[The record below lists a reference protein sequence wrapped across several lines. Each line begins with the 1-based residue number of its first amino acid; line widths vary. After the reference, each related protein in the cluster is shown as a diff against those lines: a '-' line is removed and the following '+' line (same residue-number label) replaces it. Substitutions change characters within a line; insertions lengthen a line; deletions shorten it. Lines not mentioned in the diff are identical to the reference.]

1 MEQTLEDELLLQKLR
16 SFCEINEQFRIAFE
30 LTEKNAT
37 LSRTQRNDLHL
48 NYVAQNI
55 LTTPSY
61 FQDAVLHFSKFLPK
75 ILSIAIT
82 FSDQRSFN
90 YDQHRINC
98 VLLGKIVQFRADLGW
113 YAVKYFETNPS
124 PFIIKSSDSC
134 KRSRMSQNFDTSDLN
149 IVESCYNLLKKNSTF
164 YKEKWDWSEFLDN
177 YLNHES
183 VEVQWIAC
191 HCISIVTNMS
201 ENQLQQFIT
210 SKIPLETHENLSC
223 IYNLHET
230 LTKSEGPWVGLDQQ
244 PVISIKKNTVNEI
257 IDISGVYLPK
267 LLTSVPFDHNL
278 VIVNSTY
285 NNLKKIAFGLASN
298 KAICLQGPVG
308 SGKTTLVEYVANK
321 TGRKLGENFIKV
333 QLGDQTDSKMLLG
346 TYRCTDIPGE
356 FVWQPG
362 VVTQAVMDGSWLLL
376 EDVDSASMDIA
387 SVLSSLLENGNL
399 TVPGYRDSL
408 PVTPGFQ
415 LFFSQRLV
423 STITGHH
430 KKHSSA
436 MTLLE
441 KHLYLINIDPLT
453 PQELKQILTTQY
465 PQFSTIADRM
475 LSVFRLFSKDSWE
488 LNEICVPKTSRLIS
502 TRDFFKW
509 CSRAAIDFDISSQAS
524 ALRVLQN
531 AIVVFCCSYPKPE
544 DALSLA
550 KEISTHLGIINQ
562 KAEFFFRSYKPSI
575 KLTSDTLQ
583 VGHAAIAR
591 NNDNLCFRQSYYFT
605 RPSAVLLERIMC
617 CVSLREPVLL
627 VGETGT
633 GKTSSVQYLANAIG
647 QKLVVI
653 NMNQQ
658 SDSADLLG
666 GFKPVDLKFVI
677 SPIRKEFEQVFCDYF
692 KVEPN
697 KTFLGHIAY
706 CYNEQRWSD
715 LVRLMMKSY
724 EAAIARLAKT
734 STEKNIMLQRWQVL
748 GEKLHKLS
756 LQLKQKSAL
765 AFAFI
770 EGSLVK
776 AVEQGYW
783 VLLDEI
789 NLANAETLECLSGL
803 LEGSQGSLCLLE
815 RGDKE
820 PVRRHLNFTLF
831 ACMNPST
838 DVGKKD
844 LPAGLRNRFTEFFV
858 DELTEKSD
866 LLLLVSSYLDA
877 LSLKESDLEK
887 IVDFYLKVRKETETT
902 LSDGLGHKPHF
913 SLRSL
918 CRALMITAR
927 NPCGMVKKSL
937 YEAFCL
943 SFLTQLDSA
952 SYTFVESKIARYLV
966 GDEKSLKSILK
977 QPIPPPKDNP
987 DDYLQFE
994 GYWVRKGNLECVT
1007 PDDYILTNS
1016 VRKNLKDLVRIVS
1029 IGGLPVLL
1037 QGVTSV
1043 GKTSLITYL
1052 AKSSG
1057 NKCVRINNHEHT
1069 DLQEYIGSYVAD
1081 YEGKLVFR
1089 EGLLVEAMRKG
1100 HWIILDELNLAPT
1113 DVLEALNRVLDDNRE
1128 LFIPETQET
1137 VKANPNFMLFAT
1149 QNPPGS
1155 YGGRKMLSRAFRN
1168 RFVELHFN
1176 EIPPQELEFILQK
1189 RCQMAP
1195 SYAKKMIRVMT
1206 DLQTRRRGSAA
1217 FAGKQGF
1224 ITLRDLFRWGERYRL
1239 AQNTKT
1245 LHDWDQHLADEGYLV
1260 LAGRVRKGEEK
1271 REIITVLQKH
1281 LKRQVD
1287 PNNLFT
1293 LSKSTSFVTKD
1304 ILTKIY
1310 ENRHLYQ
1317 NIVWTYNMRQ
1327 LAVLVAKA
1335 FQFKE
1340 PVLLVGETGGGKTTV
1355 CKLIAE
1361 INHQQLVSVNC
1372 HMHTESSDFI
1382 GGLRPVRDHVDDNV
1396 NKLFEW
1402 VDGPLIQAMLKGNVF
1417 LADEISLADDSV
1429 LERLNSLLEPE
1440 RTLLLAEKGTDLN
1453 NPNNSELIVA
1463 DPRFYFIGTMN
1474 PGGDFGKKELSP
1486 ALRNRFTE
1494 IWCESCTDRDDV
1506 IAIIEQNIQ
1515 DGISFGNQQDGS
1527 TGLGTNIVNFV
1538 EWFKKTEI
1546 GKRYD

>member
-1 MEQTLEDELLLQKLR
+1 
-16 SFCEINEQFRIAFE
+16 
-30 LTEKNAT
+30 
-37 LSRTQRNDLHL
+37 
-48 NYVAQNI
+48 
-55 LTTPSY
+55 
-61 FQDAVLHFSKFLPK
+61 
-75 ILSIAIT
+75 
-82 FSDQRSFN
+82 
-90 YDQHRINC
+90 
-98 VLLGKIVQFRADLGW
+98 
-113 YAVKYFETNPS
+113 
-124 PFIIKSSDSC
+124 
-134 KRSRMSQNFDTSDLN
+134 
-149 IVESCYNLLKKNSTF
+149 
-164 YKEKWDWSEFLDN
+164 
-177 YLNHES
+177 
-183 VEVQWIAC
+183 
-191 HCISIVTNMS
+191 
-201 ENQLQQFIT
+201 
-210 SKIPLETHENLSC
+210 
-223 IYNLHET
+223 
-230 LTKSEGPWVGLDQQ
+230 
-244 PVISIKKNTVNEI
+244 
-257 IDISGVYLPK
+257 
-267 LLTSVPFDHNL
+267 
-278 VIVNSTY
+278 
-285 NNLKKIAFGLASN
+285 
-298 KAICLQGPVG
+298 
-308 SGKTTLVEYVANK
+308 
-321 TGRKLGENFIKV
+321 
-333 QLGDQTDSKMLLG
+333 
-346 TYRCTDIPGE
+346 
-356 FVWQPG
+356 
-362 VVTQAVMDGSWLLL
+362 
-376 EDVDSASMDIA
+376 
-387 SVLSSLLENGNL
+387 
-399 TVPGYRDSL
+399 
-408 PVTPGFQ
+408 
-415 LFFSQRLV
+415 
-423 STITGHH
+423 
-430 KKHSSA
+430 

-877 LSLKESDLEK
+877 LSLKESDLGK

-952 SYTFVESKIARYLV
+952 SYTFVESKIARY
-966 GDEKSLKSILK
+966 
-977 QPIPPPKDNP
+977 
-987 DDYLQFE
+987 F
-994 GYWVRKGNLECVT
+994 C
-1007 PDDYILTNS
+1007 
-1016 VRKNLKDLVRIVS
+1016 
-1029 IGGLPVLL
+1029 
-1037 QGVTSV
+1037 
-1043 GKTSLITYL
+1043 
-1052 AKSSG
+1052 
-1057 NKCVRINNHEHT
+1057 
-1069 DLQEYIGSYVAD
+1069 
-1081 YEGKLVFR
+1081 
-1089 EGLLVEAMRKG
+1089 
-1100 HWIILDELNLAPT
+1100 
-1113 DVLEALNRVLDDNRE
+1113 
-1128 LFIPETQET
+1128 
-1137 VKANPNFMLFAT
+1137 
-1149 QNPPGS
+1149 
-1155 YGGRKMLSRAFRN
+1155 
-1168 RFVELHFN
+1168 
-1176 EIPPQELEFILQK
+1176 
-1189 RCQMAP
+1189 
-1195 SYAKKMIRVMT
+1195 
-1206 DLQTRRRGSAA
+1206 
-1217 FAGKQGF
+1217 
-1224 ITLRDLFRWGERYRL
+1224 
-1239 AQNTKT
+1239 
-1245 LHDWDQHLADEGYLV
+1245 
-1260 LAGRVRKGEEK
+1260 
-1271 REIITVLQKH
+1271 
-1281 LKRQVD
+1281 
-1287 PNNLFT
+1287 
-1293 LSKSTSFVTKD
+1293 
-1304 ILTKIY
+1304 
-1310 ENRHLYQ
+1310 
-1317 NIVWTYNMRQ
+1317 
-1327 LAVLVAKA
+1327 
-1335 FQFKE
+1335 
-1340 PVLLVGETGGGKTTV
+1340 
-1355 CKLIAE
+1355 
-1361 INHQQLVSVNC
+1361 
-1372 HMHTESSDFI
+1372 
-1382 GGLRPVRDHVDDNV
+1382 
-1396 NKLFEW
+1396 
-1402 VDGPLIQAMLKGNVF
+1402 
-1417 LADEISLADDSV
+1417 
-1429 LERLNSLLEPE
+1429 
-1440 RTLLLAEKGTDLN
+1440 
-1453 NPNNSELIVA
+1453 
-1463 DPRFYFIGTMN
+1463 
-1474 PGGDFGKKELSP
+1474 
-1486 ALRNRFTE
+1486 
-1494 IWCESCTDRDDV
+1494 
-1506 IAIIEQNIQ
+1506 
-1515 DGISFGNQQDGS
+1515 
-1527 TGLGTNIVNFV
+1527 
-1538 EWFKKTEI
+1538 
-1546 GKRYD
+1546 